1 MTLPRVI
8 QGQTY
13 GTYVVGTMSSHV
25 KYSEV
30 PLPLGS
36 MPEKMRK
43 ELTEYSERTSVGAL
57 KEVLDSDKNNNGL
70 VRMIP
75 AELYPGIA
83 KFNNSPNMAIV
94 NAYVKMNMS
103 KIRNIFPQVES
114 KLLDVLTYL
123 EKKFGNLDE
132 LDIDTETKTSEE
144 LQEIISHLTVV
155 IYDNSVNIGDNN
167 KIRNST
173 IASENLTQ

>member
-1 MTLPRVI
+1 
-8 QGQTY
+8 
-13 GTYVVGTMSSHV
+13 MSSHV

-30 PLPLGS
+30 PL
-36 MPEKMRK
+36 PEKMRK